1 MSKVEELL
9 AANLKFNRVRLG
21 FSQTRIAELCN
32 LPAGYIKEM
41 ENGKKF
47 PSAENLENLSEA
59 LGVKPYQM
67 LYEGDEWEA
76 SDSRDNLAGL
86 YLELS
91 EKLNMLL
98 EETIHRRLG
107 F

>member
-21 FSQTRIAELCN
+21 FSQARIAEICN
-32 LPAGYIKEM
+32 LPTAYIKEI

-47 PSAENLENLSEA
+47 PSAENLECLSEA
-59 LGVKPYQM
+59 LGVKPHQM
-67 LYEGDEWEA
+67 LYEGDEWEVR
-76 SDSRDNLAGL
+76 DSYDNLASL
-86 YLELS
+86 YLELT
-91 EKLNMLL
+91 EKINTLL